1 MMYMASS
8 IGVFQVYGDE
18 RTTNLDK
25 CVPSIAMAHFETPLR
40 WLNASL
46 LHWARVLAAKEGIQR
61 RGGREF

>member
-1 MMYMASS
+1 MK
-8 IGVFQVYGDE
+8 GQRD
-18 RTTNLDK
+18 LDK